1 MNFIPVYPT
10 LCLGGGRSLLHSL
23 APRQFRT
30 SSSHVFRRHQTA
42 ILPSRTTR
50 VRRHWDEHV
59 YQRRQYIQG
68 RASEGLQTI
77 KGKEVIDSRHT
88 SKSEDEIEFNQVKD
102 VFSRVSNELGLN
114 ETQVSHL
121 FKLTDLLKEANQ
133 EYNLTA
139 IRTRTGI
146 LYKHVVDGL
155 CLIPLLDILHGRQQR
170 CTLIDVGSG
179 AGLPGLVIG
188 IARPNIQVTLLEATR
203 KKTEFHQLV
212 IDTLGLQNVCTLWK
226 RAEDAGRDVN
236 HRQMYDVCV
245 ARAVARLCTLVEL
258 TVPFVQRNGFVIA
271 QKSLD
276 QEYSEVSQARVA
288 LESLG
293 ASVEQVLDGWPST
306 FGAPLDDV
314 DQGDA
319 ETRRENTSDERMKK
333 IVMIRKVKDTK
344 TRYPRK
350 TGTPSK
356 NPLL

>member
-1 MNFIPVYPT
+1 M
-10 LCLGGGRSLLHSL
+10 LRSL
-23 APRQFRT
+23 AQCQFRT
-30 SSSHVFRRHQTA
+30 APSYVFRRHQTT
-42 ILPSRTTR
+42 IFPSQGTS

-59 YQRRQYIQG
+59 HQRRQYIQG
-68 RASEGLQTI
+68 RAPEGLQSI
-77 KGKEVIDSRHT
+77 SGKEIIDSSHT
-88 SKSEDEIEFNQVKD
+88 SKLEDEAEFKQVKD
-102 VFSRVSNELGLN
+102 VFTRVSNELGLN

-188 IARPNIQVTLLEATR
+188 IARPHIQVTLLEATR

-212 IDTLGLQNVCTLWK
+212 IDTLGLQNVSTLWK

-236 HRQMYDVCV
+236 HRKMYDVCV

-258 TVPFVQRNGFVIA
+258 TVPFVQRNGVVIA

-276 QEYSEVSQARVA
+276 REYSEIDQAKIA
-288 LESLG
+288 LDSLG
-293 ASVEQVLDGWPST
+293 ASVEQVLNGWPST

-314 DQGDA
+314 GQRDA
-319 ETRRENTSDERMKK
+319 ETRREDTVDERKKK
-333 IVMIRKVKDTK
+333 IVIIRKVTDTK
-344 TRYPRK
+344 TKYPRK